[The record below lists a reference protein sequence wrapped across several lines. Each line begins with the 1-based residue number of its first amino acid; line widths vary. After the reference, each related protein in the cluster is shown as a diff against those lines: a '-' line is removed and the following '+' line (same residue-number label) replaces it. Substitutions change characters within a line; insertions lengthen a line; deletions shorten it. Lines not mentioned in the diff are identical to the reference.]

1 MSMLKSGICEM
12 SSVKCQVSIVKC
24 QVSNVKCLFNP
35 QDTCATNF
43 MTRDLPVG
51 RDGAQDPAAAGGAR
65 RVDRHGG
72 RQQRGLLLT
81 CFDCRGASFLRRRRL
96 GVGKSDMARLKP
108 QETILSGPNGQ
119 H

>member
-1 MSMLKSGICEM
+1 
-12 SSVKCQVSIVKC
+12 
-24 QVSNVKCLFNP
+24 
-35 QDTCATNF
+35 

-81 CFDCRGASFLRRRRL
+81 CFDCRGASFPRRRRL
-96 GVGKSDMARLKP
+96 GVGKSGIPAGQAEDDRH
-108 QETILSGPNGQ
+108 GPSQAAGKNIVGP
-119 H
+119 